1 MVGVAEWQG
10 CEKIVGGCLDAP
22 AEPQGTSAA
31 HFHSARAA
39 AYTCP
44 MRSRF
49 VVLWI
54 LLALLPLRGWAY
66 GNMQVGMAAA
76 AVAMAAQNAE
86 SPAAAPVA
94 MPCHEAASATDAR
107 PGADPDADS
116 ANSGHTACALCDLCH
131 SVALFSAA
139 SPLGETQLAVSRVR
153 PVTGIDTGRALVGGL
168 ERPPRFFFA

>member
-1 MVGVAEWQG
+1 
-10 CEKIVGGCLDAP
+10 
-22 AEPQGTSAA
+22 
-31 HFHSARAA
+31 
-39 AYTCP
+39 
-44 MRSRF
+44 MRSRL

-66 GNMQVGMAAA
+66 GNMQVGMAAG
-76 AVAMAAQNAE
+76 AVAMAAKSAE
-86 SPAAAPVA
+86 SPSAAHAA
-94 MPCHEAASATDAR
+94 MPCHEAASATDAV
-107 PGADPDADS
+107 PDANS

-153 PVTGIDTGRALVGGL
+153 PVIGIATGRALVGGL

>member
-1 MVGVAEWQG
+1 
-10 CEKIVGGCLDAP
+10 
-22 AEPQGTSAA
+22 
-31 HFHSARAA
+31 
-39 AYTCP
+39 
-44 MRSRF
+44 MRSRL

-66 GNMQVGMAAA
+66 GNMQVGMAAD
-76 AVAMAAQNAE
+76 AVAMAAQSAE
-86 SPAAAPVA
+86 SPSAAHAAAHAA
-94 MPCHEAASATDAR
+94 MPCHEAAAATDAV
-107 PGADPDADS
+107 PDAAPDADS

-139 SPLGETQLAVSRVR
+139 SPLGETLLAVSRVR

>member
-22 AEPQGTSAA
+22 AGPQGTSAA
-31 HFHSARAA
+31 HLNSGKAA

-44 MRSRF
+44 MRSRL
-49 VVLWI
+49 VILWI

-86 SPAAAPVA
+86 SPAAAHAA
-94 MPCHEAASATDAR
+94 MPCHEAATATDAR
-107 PGADPDADS
+107 PGADS

-131 SVALFSAA
+131 CVALFSAA

-153 PVTGIDTGRALVGGL
+153 PVIGIATGRALVGGL

>member
-44 MRSRF
+44 MRSRL
-49 VVLWI
+49 VILWI

-86 SPAAAPVA
+86 SPAAAHAA
-94 MPCHEAASATDAR
+94 MPCHETAFTTDAS
-107 PGADPDADS
+107 PDADS

-131 SVALFSAA
+131 SVALFGTA
-139 SPLGETQLAVSRVR
+139 PTLRGTLLAVSRVR

>member
-1 MVGVAEWQG
+1 
-10 CEKIVGGCLDAP
+10 
-22 AEPQGTSAA
+22 
-31 HFHSARAA
+31 
-39 AYTCP
+39 
-44 MRSRF
+44 MRSRL

-66 GNMQVGMAAA
+66 GNMQVAMAAG
-76 AVAMAAQNAE
+76 AVAMAAQSTE
-86 SPAAAPVA
+86 SPAAAHAA
-94 MPCHEAASATDAR
+94 MPCHEAASAT
-107 PGADPDADS
+107 GAAPDADS

-168 ERPPRFFFA
+168 ERPPRFLFA